1 VAPPVSTGTT
11 PGGRGRFEGFDVLDQ
26 VRTWDDETRAVVLAR
41 LGPPPAPTFFDPEEE
56 ACARAL
62 LDRLL
67 AQEQEPR
74 VPVFEMVDARL
85 AAGIGDGWRYA
96 DMPEDGDAWRRSL
109 HGLDREARRRHGSP
123 FCRVDPAA
131 QKDIIDGVQDAD
143 DEWEALP
150 AGHVFD
156 LWMRYACAAF
166 YSHPWAWNEIG
177 FGGPAYPRGYENLG
191 IDKRERWER
200 PERDSHDPVPWAER
214 AEAARRAHEAP
225 PPEPGEPRPA
235 GADEG
240 PRPAGADRDTS
251 AREERAGS

>member
-1 VAPPVSTGTT
+1 MAPTVSTGTT
-11 PGGRGRFEGFDVLDQ
+11 PGGRGRFEGFDVLEQ

-41 LGPPPAPTFFDPEEE
+41 LGPLHAPAFFGAEEE

-62 LDRLL
+62 LDRIL

-74 VPVFEMVDARL
+74 VPVFEMIDARL
-85 AAGIGDGWRYA
+85 AAGVGDGWRYA

-109 HGLDREARRRHGSP
+109 RALDRDARARHGRS
-123 FCRVDPAA
+123 FCRLDSTA
-131 QKDIIDGVQDAD
+131 QKDVVDAVQDAD
-143 DEWEALP
+143 GEWEGLP
-150 AGHVFD
+150 AKHVFD

-200 PERDSHDPVPWAER
+200 PERDAEDPVPWVER
-214 AEAARRAHEAP
+214 AETARRAHEAP
-225 PPEPGEPRPA
+225 PPEPG
-235 GADEG
+235 G
-240 PRPAGADRDTS
+240 PRPAGSEGSEEASHDRQ
-251 AREERAGS
+251 ARAGS